1 MSGFVAEVLVFIG
14 AFRTFPVVG
23 VLGVIAAML
32 TAVYILRLAARSFFG
47 PADEQW
53 ADLKDADP
61 REHFVGGL
69 LAGILVLVGVF
80 PRPFLDAINSSVQ
93 PLVERILQAL

>member
-1 MSGFVAEVLVFIG
+1 MMLAKVLVFIG

-23 VLGVIAAML
+23 IIGVIAAML
-32 TAVYILRLAARSFFG
+32 TAVYVLRLVARSFFG
-47 PADEQW
+47 PADEHW
-53 ADLKDADP
+53 AELKDADP

-80 PRPFLDAINSSVQ
+80 PRPFLDVINSSVN
-93 PLVERILQAL
+93 PLVERILGAL